1 MVATWPEAVRKTV
14 GTQTE
19 APHKHVGVQDAG
31 CRECWSL
38 ALAAEGGGENTCVRC
53 EQVNDLLCLMA
64 ELKGEVGRL
73 RTLRECERE
82 IDWWMHSLRERKQV
96 EVPGK

>member
-1 MVATWPEAVRKTV
+1 M
-14 GTQTE
+14 
-19 APHKHVGVQDAG
+19 
-31 CRECWSL
+31 
-38 ALAAEGGGENTCVRC
+38 
-53 EQVNDLLCLMA
+53 NDLLCLMA